1 MKQKRIR
8 VMNSCELKVKSKCW
22 DSFVP
27 RSNHNVYY
35 TIKALSWSIVYSQI
49 DFLESIKHHLI

>member
-1 MKQKRIR
+1 
-8 VMNSCELKVKSKCW
+8 MNSCELKVKSKCW

-49 DFLESIKHHLI
+49 DFLESIKHHLK